1 MTFGATISLA
11 LVLVATAICC
21 AAAAPVADA
30 EKTAPAKS
38 SRVQCRLYF
47 GCVPV
52 MRPAANQG
60 N

>member
-11 LVLVATAICC
+11 LVLAATTICC

-30 EKTAPAKS
+30 EQMTPAKS
-38 SRVQCRLYF
+38 SRLQCRLYF

-52 MRPAANQG
+52 MRPAAK
-60 N
+60 